1 MSWRIGIAYHK
12 ATRAS
17 MRRRTFLYLTAATTL
32 EAALTL
38 RSLAQANLDASNPSA
53 AIANLKPGQY
63 LWAPKIAP
71 TGPVL
76 VIVTLPRQLAFVYR
90 NGVLIGVSTV
100 SSGTK
105 GHATPTGVFT
115 VLQKKVEHYSNLYN
129 SAPMPYMQRLTWD
142 GIAMH
147 AGNLPGYPASHGCI
161 RLPKA
166 FSKLLYGTTKLGMTV
181 VVTDSDTVPR
191 LAPTPD
197 LLQAHEDL
205 TAHQQGTIW
214 QPEKSTKGPVS
225 LILSAADKR
234 LVVLRNGVL
243 IGSAP
248 VEIAGPVTETTAYSL
263 TKIDA
268 DGFHWMQLPLPGQS
282 WQGTRALSAA
292 DRSRVRLP
300 QDFRAA
306 LDEEL
311 SPGVTLVVTTDTL
324 EAGDTG
330 KPVTVLEADQ

>member
-1 MSWRIGIAYHK
+1 MH
-12 ATRAS
+12 
-17 MRRRTFLYLTAATTL
+17 RRTFLWLTTAITL
-32 EAALTL
+32 EGAFAL
-38 RSLAQANLDASNPSA
+38 RSLAQASLDASNPSV

-63 LWAPKIAP
+63 LWAPNIAP
-71 TGPVL
+71 AGPVL

-129 SAPMPYMQRLTWD
+129 AAPMPYMQRLTWD

-147 AGNLPGYPASHGCI
+147 AGNLPGYPASHGCV

-166 FSKLLYGTTKLGMTV
+166 FAKLLYGTTKLGMTV
-181 VVTDSDTVPR
+181 VVTDSGTVPR

-197 LLQAHEDL
+197 LLQAHEEL
-205 TAHQQGTIW
+205 ATHQQGTIW

-248 VEIAGPVTETTAYSL
+248 VEIAGAVTETTAYSL

-282 WQGTRALSAA
+282 WTGTRTLSAA

-311 SPGVTLVVTTDTL
+311 SPGVTLVVTTDSL

-330 KPVTVLEADQ
+330 KPLTVLEADQ

>member
-1 MSWRIGIAYHK
+1 
-12 ATRAS
+12 
-17 MRRRTFLYLTAATTL
+17 MRRRTFLWLTTATTL
-32 EAALTL
+32 EAVFAL
-38 RSLAQANLDASNPSA
+38 RALAQANLDAANPST
-53 AIANLKPGQY
+53 AIAKLKPGQY

-76 VIVTLPRQLAFVYR
+76 VIVSLPRQLAFVYR

-100 SSGTK
+100 STGTK
-105 GHATPTGVFT
+105 GHETPTGVFT
-115 VLQKKVEHYSNLYN
+115 VLQKKVEHYSNLYD

-147 AGNLPGYPASHGCI
+147 AGNLPGYPASHGCV

-191 LAPTPD
+191 IAPTPD
-197 LLQAHEDL
+197 ILEAHEEL
-205 TAHQQGTIW
+205 AANPQGTIW
-214 QPEKSTKGPVS
+214 QPEKSRTGPVS
-225 LILSAADKR
+225 VILSVADHR

-243 IGSAP
+243 IGSTT

-282 WQGTRALSAA
+282 WQGTRTLSAA
-292 DRSRVRLP
+292 DRSRVRIP

-311 SPGVTLVVTTDTL
+311 SPGVTLVVTTDSL
-324 EAGDTG
+324 NAGSTG

>member
-1 MSWRIGIAYHK
+1 M
-12 ATRAS
+12 
-17 MRRRTFLYLTAATTL
+17 
-32 EAALTL
+32 
-38 RSLAQANLDASNPSA
+38 
-53 AIANLKPGQY
+53 
-63 LWAPKIAP
+63 
-71 TGPVL
+71 L
-76 VIVTLPRQLAFVYR
+76 VIVSLPRQLAFVYR

-115 VLQKKVEHYSNLYN
+115 VLQKKVTHHSNLYD

-166 FSKLLYGTTKLGMTV
+166 FAKLLYSTTKLGMTV
-181 VVTDSDTVPR
+181 VITDSDTVPR
-191 LAPTPD
+191 IAPTPN
-197 LLQAHEDL
+197 LLESHEEL
-205 TAHQQGTIW
+205 TTHLEGTIW
-214 QPEKSTKGPVS
+214 QPEKSPTGPVS

-243 IGSAP
+243 IGSTS

-282 WQGTRALSAA
+282 WKGTRTLSAE
-292 DRSRVRLP
+292 DRARVRLP

-311 SPGVTLVVTTDTL
+311 SPGVTLVVTTDSL
-324 EAGDTG
+324 KAGDTG
-330 KPVTVLEADQ
+330 KPLTVLEADQ

>member
-1 MSWRIGIAYHK
+1 MH
-12 ATRAS
+12 
-17 MRRRTFLYLTAATTL
+17 RRTFLWLTTASALDAAFTPR
-32 EAALTL
+32 A
-38 RSLAQANLDASNPSA
+38 LAQASLDAPNLSA
-53 AIANLKPGQY
+53 AIAKLKPGQY

-76 VIVTLPRQLAFVYR
+76 MIVSLARQLAFVYR
-90 NGVLIGVSTV
+90 NGILIGVSTV
-100 SSGTK
+100 STGTK
-105 GHATPTGVFT
+105 GHETPTGVFT
-115 VLQKKVEHYSNLYN
+115 VLQKKVEHYSNLYD

-161 RLPKA
+161 RLPRA

-181 VVTDSDTVPR
+181 VITDNETIPR
-191 LAPTPD
+191 LAPTPN
-197 LLQAHEDL
+197 LLQAHEEIETHL
-205 TAHQQGTIW
+205 QGTVW

-243 IGSAP
+243 IGSAS

-263 TKIDA
+263 TKVDA
-268 DGFHWMQLPLPGQS
+268 DGFHWMQLPLPGQK
-282 WQGTRALSAA
+282 WNGTRMLSAE

-306 LDEEL
+306 LDELL
-311 SPGVTLVVTTDTL
+311 SPGVTLVVTTDSL
-324 EAGDTG
+324 EAGSTG

>member
-1 MSWRIGIAYHK
+1 
-12 ATRAS
+12 
-17 MRRRTFLYLTAATTL
+17 MRRRTFLWLITATT
-32 EAALTL
+32 ATLTL
-38 RSLAQANLDASNPSA
+38 HSLAQSSLDASNPTA
-53 AIANLKPGQY
+53 AIAKLKPGQY
-63 LWAPKIAP
+63 LWAPTIAP
-71 TGPVL
+71 SGPVL
-76 VIVTLPRQLAFVYR
+76 IIVSLVRQLAFVYR
-90 NGVLIGVSTV
+90 NGVLIGVTTV
-100 SSGTK
+100 STGTK
-105 GHATPTGVFT
+105 GHETPIGVFT
-115 VLQKKVEHYSNLYN
+115 VLQKKVTHYSNLYD

-147 AGNLPGYPASHGCI
+147 AGKLPGYPASHGCI

-166 FSKLLYGTTKLGMTV
+166 FSRLLYGVTKLGMTV
-181 VVTDSDTVPR
+181 VITDNETIPR

-197 LLQAHEDL
+197 LLEAHEEIETHL
-205 TAHQQGTIW
+205 QGTVW
-214 QPEKSTKGPVS
+214 QPEKSRTGPVS

-282 WQGTRALSAA
+282 WKGTRTLSAE

-306 LDEEL
+306 LDELL
-311 SPGVTLVVTTDTL
+311 SPGVTLVVTTDSL
-324 EAGDTG
+324 SAGSTG

>member
-1 MSWRIGIAYHK
+1 MH
-12 ATRAS
+12 
-17 MRRRTFLYLTAATTL
+17 RRTFLYLTTATTL
-32 EAALTL
+32 EAALTP

-53 AIANLKPGQY
+53 AIAKLKPGQY

-76 VIVTLPRQLAFVYR
+76 VIVSLVRQLAFVYR
-90 NGVLIGVSTV
+90 NGVLIGVTTV
-100 SSGTK
+100 STGTK
-105 GHATPTGVFT
+105 GHETPTGVFT
-115 VLQKKVEHYSNLYN
+115 VLQKKVTHYSNLYD

-147 AGNLPGYPASHGCI
+147 AGNLPGYPASHGCV

-166 FSKLLYGTTKLGMTV
+166 FAKLLYGTTKLGMTV
-181 VVTDSDTVPR
+181 VVTDSDTIPR
-191 LAPTPD
+191 IAPTPN
-197 LLQAHEDL
+197 LLQAHEEL
-205 TAHQQGTIW
+205 ATHQQGTVW

-248 VEIAGPVTETTAYSL
+248 VEIAAPITETTAYSL
-263 TKIDA
+263 TKVDA

-282 WQGTRALSAA
+282 WQGTRTLSAE

-311 SPGVTLVVTTDTL
+311 SPGVTLVVTTDSL
-324 EAGDTG
+324 DAGSTG

>member
-1 MSWRIGIAYHK
+1 MH
-12 ATRAS
+12 
-17 MRRRTFLYLTAATTL
+17 RRTFLWLTTVTTL

-38 RSLAQANLDASNPSA
+38 RALAQANLDASNPSE
-53 AIANLKPGQY
+53 AIAKLKPGQY

-71 TGPVL
+71 SGPVL
-76 VIVTLPRQLAFVYR
+76 VIVSLPRQLAFVYR

-100 SSGTK
+100 STGTK

-115 VLQKKVEHYSNLYN
+115 VLQKKVTHYSNLYD

-147 AGNLPGYPASHGCI
+147 AGNLPGYPASHGCV
-161 RLPKA
+161 RMPKA
-166 FSKLLYGTTKLGMTV
+166 FAKLLYSTTKLGMTV

-197 LLQAHEDL
+197 LLQAHDEL
-205 TAHQQGTIW
+205 TAHLQGTIW
-214 QPEKSTKGPVS
+214 EPQKSPTGPVS

-234 LVVLRNGVL
+234 LVVLRNGVP
-243 IGSAP
+243 IGSTP
-248 VEIAGPVTETTAYSL
+248 VEIAGPVPETIAYSL
-263 TKIDA
+263 TKVDA
-268 DGFHWMQLPLPGQS
+268 EGFHWMQLPLPGQS
-282 WQGTRALSAA
+282 LQGTRTLSAA
-292 DRSRVRLP
+292 DRSRVRIP

-311 SPGVTLVVTTDTL
+311 SPGVTLVVTTDSL
-324 EAGDTG
+324 KAGSTG
-330 KPVTVLEADQ
+330 QPVTVFESDQ

>member
-1 MSWRIGIAYHK
+1 
-12 ATRAS
+12 
-17 MRRRTFLYLTAATTL
+17 MRRRTFLWLTTATTL
-32 EAALTL
+32 EAVFAL
-38 RSLAQANLDASNPSA
+38 RALAQANLDAANPST
-53 AIANLKPGQY
+53 AIAKLKPGQY

-76 VIVTLPRQLAFVYR
+76 VIVSLPRQLAFVYR

-100 SSGTK
+100 STGTK
-105 GHATPTGVFT
+105 GHETPTGVFT
-115 VLQKKVEHYSNLYN
+115 VLQKKVEHYSNLYD

-147 AGNLPGYPASHGCI
+147 AGNLPGYPASHGCV

-181 VVTDSDTVPR
+181 VVTDFDTVPR
-191 LAPTPD
+191 IAPTPD
-197 LLQAHEDL
+197 LLEAHEEL
-205 TAHQQGTIW
+205 AASQQGTIW
-214 QPEKSTKGPVS
+214 QPEKSRTGPVS
-225 LILSAADKR
+225 VILSVADHR

-243 IGSAP
+243 IGSTT

-282 WQGTRALSAA
+282 WQGTRTLSAA
-292 DRSRVRLP
+292 DRSRVRIP

-311 SPGVTLVVTTDTL
+311 SPGVTLVVTTDSL
-324 EAGDTG
+324 NAGSTG
-330 KPVTVLEADQ
+330 KPVTVLEAYQ

>member
-1 MSWRIGIAYHK
+1 
-12 ATRAS
+12 
-17 MRRRTFLYLTAATTL
+17 MRRRTFLWLTTATTL
-32 EAALTL
+32 EGAFAL
-38 RSLAQANLDASNPSA
+38 RSHAQANLDASNPSA
-53 AIANLKPGQY
+53 AIAKLKPGQY

-71 TGPVL
+71 SGPVL
-76 VIVTLPRQLAFVYR
+76 VIVSLVRQLAFVYR

-100 SSGTK
+100 STGTK
-105 GHATPTGVFT
+105 GHETPTGVFT
-115 VLQKKVEHYSNLYN
+115 VLQKKVTHHSNLYD

-147 AGNLPGYPASHGCI
+147 AGNLPGYPASHGCV
-161 RLPKA
+161 RLPRA
-166 FSKLLYGTTKLGMTV
+166 FAKLLYGTTKLGMTV

-191 LAPTPD
+191 LAPTPN
-197 LLQAHEDL
+197 LLGAHEEL
-205 TAHQQGTIW
+205 ATHQEGTIW
-214 QPEKSTKGPVS
+214 QPEKSPTGPVS

-243 IGSAP
+243 IGSTS
-248 VEIAGPVTETTAYSL
+248 VDIAGPVTETTAYSL

-282 WQGTRALSAA
+282 WKGTRTLSAE
-292 DRSRVRLP
+292 DRARVRLP

-306 LDEEL
+306 LDEAL

-324 EAGDTG
+324 KAGDTG

>member
-1 MSWRIGIAYHK
+1 MH
-12 ATRAS
+12 
-17 MRRRTFLYLTAATTL
+17 RRTFLYLATATTL
-32 EAALTL
+32 EAAFAL
-38 RSLAQANLDASNPSA
+38 RSVAQANLDASNPST

-71 TGPVL
+71 SGPVL
-76 VIVTLPRQLAFVYR
+76 IIVSLVRQLAFVYR
-90 NGVLIGVSTV
+90 NGVLIGVTTI

-105 GHATPTGVFT
+105 GHETPTGVFT
-115 VLQKKVEHYSNLYN
+115 VLQKKVEHYSNLYD

-147 AGNLPGYPASHGCI
+147 AGKLPGYPASHGCI

-166 FSKLLYGTTKLGMTV
+166 FSKQLYGVTKLGMTV
-181 VVTDSDTVPR
+181 VITDNETVPR
-191 LAPTPD
+191 VAPTPD
-197 LLQAHEDL
+197 LLQAHEEITTHL
-205 TAHQQGTIW
+205 QGTVW
-214 QPEKSTKGPVS
+214 QPDKSTKGPVS

-248 VEIAGPVTETTAYSL
+248 VEIAGPVTESTAYSL

-282 WQGTRALSAA
+282 WKGTRTLSAE
-292 DRSRVRLP
+292 DRARVRLP

-306 LDEEL
+306 LDEVL
-311 SPGVTLVVTTDTL
+311 SPGVTLVVTTDSL
-324 EAGDTG
+324 NAGSTG
-330 KPVTVLEADQ
+330 KPVTVLESDPK